1 MAEIFSNLLEK
12 FNSNDSHSN
21 NLHSN
26 DSHSNDPD
34 SNTYLDIL
42 EIHPNQTS
50 ENFHITWNPQTIIHG
65 LNYKKFNE
73 PLYNILLQF
82 LKQYDFLTNHNLQH
96 LDSLGSISSIKQ
108 NTIVVSLSGGVDSM
122 VLISIL
128 ILIKTII
135 VFEEKYKF
143 DFSIHA
149 IHINYGNRPETD
161 LEEEFLTK
169 WCRNNM
175 VEITVYKMNDYKRH
189 NQIRSEYEEQTKRI
203 RFELYNQIIQENN
216 AIGIFLAHHK
226 NDEQENTF
234 TNVLNGRSLLD
245 LSVMKEQTT
254 KNGINIFRPFIK
266 NNKSDIYNFAHKYS
280 IPYFKDTT
288 PDWSNRG
295 KLRRQI
301 FPLLND
307 VYSEKYLHNL
317 DKIAKESTELN
328 QIVMSC
334 IIIPFIQNNVK
345 ITYIQNVYNKDEGN
359 ISPTNNK
366 PIECIKIKIS
376 DHYTL
381 PVTFWSY
388 VLMNIFHKA
397 NIPMI
402 TSKSLNAL
410 VYKIN
415 TQYNGKLPICKN
427 MMCHLNR
434 NFLLINFN

>member
-1 MAEIFSNLLEK
+1 MSEIFSNLLEK
-12 FNSNDSHSN
+12 FNSNDSYSDD
-21 NLHSN
+21 LHSN
-26 DSHSNDPD
+26 DSD
-34 SNTYLDIL
+34 SNTYQDIL
-42 EIHPNQTS
+42 EIHPNQTT
-50 ENFHITWNPQTIIHG
+50 ENFHITWNPQTIIDDS
-65 LNYKKFNE
+65 NYKKFNE
-73 PLYNILLQF
+73 PLYNTLSQF

-96 LDSLGSISSIKQ
+96 LDPLDSVSSLKQ

-143 DFSIHA
+143 NFSIHA

-161 LEEEFLTK
+161 IEEEFLTK
-169 WCRNNM
+169 WCKNNM
-175 VEITVYKMNDYKRH
+175 IEITIYRMNDYKRD

-254 KNGINIFRPFIK
+254 KNGINIFRPFIH

-307 VYSEKYLHNL
+307 VYSEKYIHNL

-334 IIIPFIQNNVK
+334 IVKPFIKNNVE
-345 ITYIQNVYNKDEGN
+345 ITYIQNIYNNGN

-366 PIECIKIKIS
+366 PIESIKIKIS
-376 DHYTL
+376 DYYTL
-381 PVTFWSY
+381 PITFWSY
-388 VLMNIFHKA
+388 VLMNIFHKL
-397 NIPMI
+397 NISMI
-402 TSKSLNAL
+402 TNKSLNVL

-427 MMCHLNR
+427 MMCHLNSH
-434 NFLLINFN
+434 FLLINFN